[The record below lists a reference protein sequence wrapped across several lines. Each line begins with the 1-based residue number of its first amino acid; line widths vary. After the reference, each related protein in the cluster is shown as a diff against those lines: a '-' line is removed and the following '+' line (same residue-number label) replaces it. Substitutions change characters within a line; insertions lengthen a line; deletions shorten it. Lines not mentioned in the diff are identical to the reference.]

1 MVNYFVPLQPLMNTK
16 TKRRLYARLLLSV
29 FLPMLL
35 LSSLHVHTATPVAV
49 GTCVDCV
56 NHMPHAGHI
65 SLNTLDVHDCV
76 LCQFTSLPFIVAVA
90 VVAAVAAWAYAVV
103 TSLPLA
109 RLLSAA
115 DSPLIPRAPPVF

>member
-1 MVNYFVPLQPLMNTK
+1 MNTK
-16 TKRRLYARLLLSV
+16 TKRSLFARLLLSV

-35 LSSLHVHTATPVAV
+35 LSSLHVHTAAPVMV

-76 LCQFTSLPFIVAVA
+76 LCQFTSLPFIVTVA
-90 VVAAVAAWAYAVV
+90 VVTAVAILTYAVV
-103 TSLPLA
+103 PSQQLA
-109 RLLSAA
+109 NLLSVAG
-115 DSPLIPRAPPVF
+115 SPLIPRAPPVS